1 MIGELK
7 ALLFGNTNEDNVAA
21 GSHGDAALHHAAAG
35 LLVEAAM
42 LDGHFH
48 DAERQRIESLLTDR
62 FNVEPNKVSALIQAA
77 EATAVE
83 RVELHTIADSL
94 TNAADTTDVLKRHS
108 SAPIASADDEKP
120 LPRTVTGVPPSA
132 APRTGHTDDTAAAG
146 RYVKLTPLDDVN
158 CCPFSDTS
166 TYRSPDDT
174 DGGAE
179 HST

>member
-1 MIGELK
+1 MPPRRPDPMISELK

-62 FNVEPNKVSALIQAA
+62 FNVEPNNVSTLIQAA

-83 RVELHTIADSL
+83 RVELHTVTKIVRDHFDDQERIAMIEMLWEVVYADS
-94 TNAADTTDVLKRHS
+94 
-108 SAPIASADDEKP
+108 E
-120 LPRTVTGVPPSA
+120 
-132 APRTGHTDDTAAAG
+132 
-146 RYVKLTPLDDVN
+146 LDDFESNMMRRV
-158 CCPFSDTS
+158 SGLL
-166 TYRSPDDT
+166 YVT
-174 DGGAE
+174 DRESGDARKRAME
-179 HST
+179 RMKP

>member
-7 ALLFGNTNEDNVAA
+7 TLLFGNTNEDNVAA

-83 RVELHTIADSL
+83 RVELHTITKTVRDHFDDQERIAMIEMLWEVVYADG
-94 TNAADTTDVLKRHS
+94 
-108 SAPIASADDEKP
+108 E
-120 LPRTVTGVPPSA
+120 
-132 APRTGHTDDTAAAG
+132 
-146 RYVKLTPLDDVN
+146 LDDFESNMMRRV
-158 CCPFSDTS
+158 CGLL
-166 TYRSPDDT
+166 YVT
-174 DGGAE
+174 DRESGYARKRAMKRMKR
-179 HST
+179 

>member
-48 DAERQRIESLLTDR
+48 VAERQRIESLLTDR
-62 FNVEPNKVSALIQAA
+62 FNVEPNNVSALIQAA

-83 RVELHTIADSL
+83 RVELHTVTKTVRDHFDDQERIAMIEML
-94 TNAADTTDVLKRHS
+94 WEVVYADG
-108 SAPIASADDEKP
+108 E
-120 LPRTVTGVPPSA
+120 
-132 APRTGHTDDTAAAG
+132 
-146 RYVKLTPLDDVN
+146 LDDFESNMMRRV
-158 CCPFSDTS
+158 SGLLYVTDRESGDARKRAMERIKTLTS
-166 TYRSPDDT
+166 
-174 DGGAE
+174 
-179 HST
+179 

>member
-48 DAERQRIESLLTDR
+48 DDERQRIESLLTDR
-62 FNVEPNKVSALIQAA
+62 FNVEPNNVSALIQAA

-83 RVELHTIADSL
+83 RVELHTITKTVRDHFDDQERIAMIEMLWEVVYADS
-94 TNAADTTDVLKRHS
+94 D
-108 SAPIASADDEKP
+108 
-120 LPRTVTGVPPSA
+120 
-132 APRTGHTDDTAAAG
+132 
-146 RYVKLTPLDDVN
+146 LDDFESNMMRRV
-158 CCPFSDTS
+158 SGLL
-166 TYRSPDDT
+166 YVT
-174 DGGAE
+174 DRESGDARKRAME
-179 HST
+179 RIKP